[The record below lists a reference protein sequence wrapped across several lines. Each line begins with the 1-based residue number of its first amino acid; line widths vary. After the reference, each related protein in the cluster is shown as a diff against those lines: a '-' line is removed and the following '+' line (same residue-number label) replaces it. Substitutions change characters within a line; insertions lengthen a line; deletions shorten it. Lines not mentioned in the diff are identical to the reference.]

1 MKVDGGLLGLLVLVC
16 CIQIGVALLTNNL
29 LLLLLLELRILVHL
43 ILRFRH
49 HAFYSIDLS

>member
-16 CIQIGVALLTNNL
+16 CIQIGVALLTNY